1 MSHKVLVLCQRRSSE
16 IDDLSL
22 INENIN
28 ELASQILGDN
38 IEIKYLTDDVEG
50 TSDFVG
56 KFGNNDWTRETFRG
70 QKYSLIICNTCPLP
84 LIDYEMINEYLE
96 NEGFLALSA
105 FHIDGSKMP
114 VKKILNLFLLKTIK
128 SEGFEPKGVIGEGA
142 ILFQKKSVGGG
153 KINTK
158 PKGSRKN
165 KRTRRNK
172 RTRKSRKI
180 NLHFK

>member
-1 MSHKVLVLCQRRSSE
+1 MGNPL
-16 IDDLSL
+16 L
-22 INENIN
+22 INFAAFTKRRVETVSVNPSSVRF
-28 ELASQILGDN
+28 LILLP
-38 IEIKYLTDDVEG
+38 IA
-50 TSDFVG
+50 TS
-56 KFGNNDWTRETFRG
+56 
-70 QKYSLIICNTCPLP
+70 
-84 LIDYEMINEYLE
+84 
-96 NEGFLALSA
+96 FLALSA